1 MTNDAQPGEPRVTAL
16 HDATHG
22 IQLRQDIEQVRAEVP
37 ALGEQARAFLI
48 EASARYVTAGLP
60 YGDSL
65 DDLMTWERNR
75 WRGEVDR
82 SILDAMAALIAWSR
96 RPKKP
101 TAGDEE

>member
-1 MTNDAQPGEPRVTAL
+1 MDDNA
-16 HDATHG
+16 HG
-22 IQLRQDIEQVRAEVP
+22 AQLRQEIEQVRAEVP
-37 ALGEQARAFLI
+37 ALVEQTRVFLI
-48 EASARYVTAGLP
+48 AASADYVTAGLP

-96 RPKKP
+96 RPKEP
-101 TAGDEE
+101 TPGDPE

>member
-1 MTNDAQPGEPRVTAL
+1 MTNDAQPGEPKATAL

-22 IQLRQDIEQVRAEVP
+22 TQLRQDIEQVRAEVP
-37 ALGEQARAFLI
+37 TLVEQTRAFLS
-48 EASARYVTAGLP
+48 EASANYIAAGLP

-75 WRGEVDR
+75 WRGDVDR

-96 RPKKP
+96 RPK
-101 TAGDEE
+101 

>member
-1 MTNDAQPGEPRVTAL
+1 MTNGMQPDEASS
-16 HDATHG
+16 A
-22 IQLRQDIEQVRAEVP
+22 QLRQDIEHVRAEVP
-37 ALGEQARAFLI
+37 TLVAQTRAFLI
-48 EASARYVTAGLP
+48 EASARYVAAGLP

-75 WRGEVDR
+75 WRGDVDR

-101 TAGDEE
+101 IAHDTE